1 LAKSIF
7 LIIVLL
13 VLPQANPVSFRIITT
28 ATQEKAAELRARILT
43 GESFEMLAM
52 ENSTD
57 ASAPTGGFMGTFAPA
72 DLRPE
77 LRTALSGLA
86 PGQTSP
92 VSKIGN
98 DFFLLQLIAPEE
110 VGWIT
115 ENTAGLER
123 LQKGQY
129 AEAVKS
135 LSRAVQLAE
144 KFGAD
149 DDRLGQSLNGL
160 AEAYR
165 LQEDFAGSG
174 SVQRRILSIRW
185 SGQSNTGDP
194 AVADLVDRFS
204 DVLSF
209 AYFRGIQYQEAL
221 KRYQGALN
229 RTPAGEALYLAM
241 CAILVKAEL
250 MAEAEDVMQRAV
262 KAFPGSR
269 RVRYKQAEMY
279 RDSGR
284 MRKALETFQEASQ
297 MKAPASMTQEL
308 DRLQLSFIH
317 QRMGGINTDLV
328 EFDAAIAAYKKA
340 LEISPE
346 NADARLALGDLY
358 LRRGQHAEA
367 LAEYKRVLSAH
378 PDKAVPHYRF
388 ADANLQIGNLPE
400 AAAAAASALKIDP
413 QQRKAR
419 YVRGMALLRMGRTEE
434 GQRELQ
440 QYRNDEA
447 EAQAELNNQ
456 RDVLVANRGASS
468 LVLNGQGEQGIAL
481 FRKSIEAH
489 PGAAALQLNLGFA
502 LDILGQRREAARTLE
517 NLLEKGSSGNFLI
530 YKALARI
537 YESLKDGKTS
547 QKQSA
552 LYIREIDAA
561 LEEELR

>member
-1 LAKSIF
+1 
-7 LIIVLL
+7 
-13 VLPQANPVSFRIITT
+13 
-28 ATQEKAAELRARILT
+28 
-43 GESFEMLAM
+43 
-52 ENSTD
+52 
-57 ASAPTGGFMGTFAPA
+57 
-72 DLRPE
+72 
-77 LRTALSGLA
+77 
-86 PGQTSP
+86 
-92 VSKIGN
+92 
-98 DFFLLQLIAPEE
+98 
-110 VGWIT
+110 
-115 ENTAGLER
+115 
-123 LQKGQY
+123 
-129 AEAVKS
+129 
-135 LSRAVQLAE
+135 
-144 KFGAD
+144 
-149 DDRLGQSLNGL
+149 
-160 AEAYR
+160 
-165 LQEDFAGSG
+165 
-174 SVQRRILSIRW
+174 
-185 SGQSNTGDP
+185 
-194 AVADLVDRFS
+194 
-204 DVLSF
+204 
-209 AYFRGIQYQEAL
+209 
-221 KRYQGALN
+221 
-229 RTPAGEALYLAM
+229 
-241 CAILVKAEL
+241 
-250 MAEAEDVMQRAV
+250 
-262 KAFPGSR
+262 
-269 RVRYKQAEMY
+269 
-279 RDSGR
+279 
-284 MRKALETFQEASQ
+284 
-297 MKAPASMTQEL
+297 
-308 DRLQLSFIH
+308 
-317 QRMGGINTDLV
+317 
-328 EFDAAIAAYKKA
+328 
-340 LEISPE
+340 
-346 NADARLALGDLY
+346 
-358 LRRGQHAEA
+358 
-367 LAEYKRVLSAH
+367 VLSAH